1 MKKFKWI
8 NHSLYKKNKKIDLSF
23 LYKDNIFFI
32 YYFLKIKHKLKKTN
46 VLAIIFYYSL

>member
-23 LYKDNIFFI
+23 LYKDNIFL
-32 YYFLKIKHKLKKTN
+32 Y
-46 VLAIIFYYSL
+46 IIF